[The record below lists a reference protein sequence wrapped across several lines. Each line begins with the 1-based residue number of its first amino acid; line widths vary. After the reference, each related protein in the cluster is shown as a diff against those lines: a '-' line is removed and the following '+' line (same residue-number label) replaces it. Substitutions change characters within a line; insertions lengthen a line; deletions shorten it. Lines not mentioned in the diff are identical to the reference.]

1 MEGEDGRIN
10 LRFCIFTDMSGV
22 QLYSRIDSLPADLKK
37 EAEDFIDF
45 LIEKSKKEKKPLKR
59 TLGLAKG
66 RIIIPDNFDE
76 PLTDFKEY
84 ME

>member
-45 LIEKSKKEKKPLKR
+45 LIEKSKKEKNL
-59 TLGLAKG
+59 
-66 RIIIPDNFDE
+66 
-76 PLTDFKEY
+76 
-84 ME
+84 